1 MPSKRPAAFIGAGV
15 AIAAAL
21 ALWLGRS
28 GPDAAP
34 RTASAPQP
42 AGPQFFGAVPDDGG
56 LPIPSDRDERRRQLL
71 EQVQLTD
78 HTYCSYLEGSKYPM
92 ESRPVAQNPDQ
103 VHPNQP
109 IQEANPMRT
118 EGGGTNNTV
127 LLQTSQSHVYL
138 AAGEAAAF
146 SLRAVDGKGQ
156 TLPLV
161 VTRAVAQGMT
171 YGASRPTP
179 QVAVPFVDDGGGADP
194 VAGDNAYA
202 GVLAPGQGGLAGFHG
217 TIRIEVRY
225 TAGGRSGFALFDV
238 IYTPVL
244 PATWTGKAR
253 EAVEEGS
260 LHYYLGLEVRQPGRY
275 VVTGRVDD
283 ARGKPFAVATFND
296 VLQTGTREV
305 KLTVFGKLL
314 KDETPAMPLTLRD
327 VDGYLLCENVD
338 PDRLQVAR
346 LQGRVLSG
354 RARSLDG
361 VSDAEWQSEER
372 SRYLA
377 EYAKDRQA
385 ARAALGAFDP
395 AQPLPQSACA
405 PAGMAQMGKLTPPAA
420 GSARPGS

>member
-1 MPSKRPAAFIGAGV
+1 MPSSFNKRAIGLGV
-15 AIAAAL
+15 ALAVAAGLWLEFGRGEQAAAPQV
-21 ALWLGRS
+21 S
-28 GPDAAP
+28 AAP
-34 RTASAPQP
+34 PPS
-42 AGPQFFGAVPDDGG
+42 GPQFFDAVPGGDG
-56 LPIPSDRDERRRQLL
+56 LPIPGDRKERRRLL
-71 EQVQLTD
+71 VEQAQLTD

-109 IQEANPMRT
+109 IVEANPMRM
-118 EGGGTNNTV
+118 EGGATNGAV

-146 SLRAVDGKGQ
+146 SLRAVDGQGQ
-156 TLPLV
+156 ALPIV
-161 VTRAVAQGMT
+161 ITAARAQGMT
-171 YGASRPTP
+171 YGAGRPTP
-179 QVAVPFVDDGGGADP
+179 QVAVPFADDGAGADP
-194 VAGDNAYA
+194 VAGDNAHA

-217 TIRIEVRY
+217 TIRTEVRY

-244 PATWTGKAR
+244 PATWTGKLR

-275 VVTGRVDD
+275 IVTGRVDD

-314 KDETPAMPLTLRD
+314 KDENPAMPLTLRD
-327 VDGYLLCENVD
+327 VDGYLLRENAD
-338 PDRLQVAR
+338 PDRLLVPR
-346 LQGRVLSG
+346 LQGRVLAG
-354 RARSLDG
+354 RTRSLDG

-372 SRYLA
+372 SRYLK
-377 EYAKDRQA
+377 EYAKDRHA
-385 ARAALGAFDP
+385 ARTALADFDP
-395 AQPLPQSACA
+395 GQPLPPSAC
-405 PAGMAQMGKLTPPAA
+405 GKLP
-420 GSARPGS
+420 